1 MALSSFRSKS
11 KANVISY
18 GQILFPS
25 FRYNFNSKNS
35 TKFLEIY
42 AGQFV
47 ISDLYC
53 TWLLK
58 KPNQ

>member
-11 KANVISY
+11 KANVIGSY

-47 ISDLYC
+47 ISDLYIAFEK
-53 TWLLK
+53 T
-58 KPNQ
+58 